1 MTTCQLL
8 ILNRGMEFA
17 WNIFI
22 VGTKK
27 DNWLKIR
34 KESFE
39 KENQITQESE
49 SFIVRDYV
57 QFSFL
62 QLEYEARPLNQFSFY
77 LMQHMS

>member
-1 MTTCQLL
+1 
-8 ILNRGMEFA
+8 MEFA

-27 DNWLKIR
+27 DNWLK
-34 KESFE
+34 KGESFE

-49 SFIVRDYV
+49 SFIERDYA

-62 QLEYEARPLNQFSFY
+62 QLEYGSRSLNQFRFI
-77 LMQHMS
+77 